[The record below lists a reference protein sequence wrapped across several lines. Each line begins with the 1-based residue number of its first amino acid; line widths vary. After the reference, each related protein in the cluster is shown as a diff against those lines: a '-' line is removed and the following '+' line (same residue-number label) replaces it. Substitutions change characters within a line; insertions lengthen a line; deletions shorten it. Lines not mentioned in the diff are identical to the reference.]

1 MELNKKGILG
11 MGFNIFKKKRLF
23 SIPTNFFPD
32 GTYLYN
38 KRAKLNKKAEKIN
51 DQLSHFCV
59 SCRIGFAS
67 NSI

>member
-23 SIPTNFFPD
+23 SIPTNFFPH

-38 KRAKLNKKAEKIN
+38 KRAKL
-51 DQLSHFCV
+51 V
-59 SCRIGFAS
+59 R
-67 NSI
+67 